1 MKKLLYVLPFILLF
15 SCAVQKR
22 KYMKGFYVDNHK
34 TFQKSRDY
42 KYFNTIETNA
52 RTTFSLTNNKN
63 ECDNYNL
70 EASANNK
77 ITPNTKSSI
86 FSLPK
91 DSACDMI
98 IFNNGNEVSAKVLEI
113 TSIEVKYKKC
123 EFADGPL
130 YVANKTDIFMIK
142 YANGL
147 KDVFKSSEKLEYHVQ
162 NSNSKK
168 TSFTNYKKKIQ
179 PLSILSVV
187 FGVLGIWPLPIIGGI
202 LAITIGNKA
211 IKLIDKNPEI
221 YRGKDLA
228 NVGKYLGYIFLSL
241 FGLACLIFAVL
252 FLILLFTI

>member
-1 MKKLLYVLPFILLF
+1 MKKILFFLPFILLF

-22 KYMKGFYVDNHK
+22 KHLKGFYVSK
-34 TFQKSRDY
+34 QKNYS
-42 KYFNTIETNA
+42 KQEAQNKISNIEINDSNNFP
-52 RTTFSLTNNKN
+52 FSKN
-63 ECDNYNL
+63 IGKKDNYKI
-70 EASANNK
+70 EASADKK
-77 ITPNTKSSI
+77 ITPIIKPSI

-91 DSACDMI
+91 DSACDMV
-98 IFNNGNEVSAKVLEI
+98 IFNDGNEVSVKVLEI
-113 TSIEVKYKKC
+113 SSIEVKYKKC

-168 TSFTNYKKKIQ
+168 TSSTNYKKKIQ

-187 FGVLGIWPLPIIGGI
+187 FGALGIWPLPIIGGI

-241 FGLACLIFAVL
+241 FGLVCLIFAVL